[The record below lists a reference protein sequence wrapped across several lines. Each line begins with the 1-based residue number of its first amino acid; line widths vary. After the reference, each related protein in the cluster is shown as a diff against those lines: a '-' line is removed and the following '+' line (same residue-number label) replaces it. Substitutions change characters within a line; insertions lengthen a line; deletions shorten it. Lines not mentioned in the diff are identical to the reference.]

1 MAVRIITFI
10 ADVLALVP
18 FIAIGYGL
26 YRLLKLLRA
35 SAIAKISY
43 SREFSEDA
51 VFTGDSVYMTETI
64 YNRTLMPLLFVD
76 IEGYL
81 YRGLAIDGVKPK
93 GGDMQHFVSR
103 VHLLPFMQIKR
114 THKITCLRR
123 GVFKLDSVS
132 VFANGNPI
140 NFESPLTLTV
150 YPELLR
156 SAPMLP
162 TIATAVGEHITSR
175 ALISDPFSLSGI
187 RDYRPGDTMRGIN
200 YKATARSAYSSS
212 PLKVNTYDF
221 CQNYSFVVCLNFHV
235 QWEDHIDLE
244 EYERIMESGLSVSAT
259 ALSEASRVGGRIGF
273 AANCECDGKER
284 FLVYNMNSGKHHFL
298 DIMKRMAEMEFTD
311 GMSFSALLDH
321 YISINTE
328 NTLYILVT
336 TYVDKQIDAKI
347 AHLRRTG
354 NDVKII
360 SPTGGAI

>member
-1 MAVRIITFI
+1 MIVRIITFI
-10 ADVLALVP
+10 GDVLAILP

-35 SAIAKISY
+35 LAIAKISY
-43 SREFSEDA
+43 TREFSENA
-51 VFTGDSVYMTETI
+51 VFAGDTVYMTETV

-81 YRGLAIDGVKPK
+81 YQGLAIDGVKPK

-123 GVFKLDSVS
+123 GVFTLDTVS

-140 NFESPLTLTV
+140 IFEAPAKLTV
-150 YPELLR
+150 YPELLK

-162 TIATAVGEHITSR
+162 TIATAVGEHITSN
-175 ALISDPFSLSGI
+175 ALIRDPFSLSGI
-187 RDYRPGDTMRGIN
+187 RDYRPGDTMRQIN
-200 YKATARSAYSSS
+200 YKATARSAYSPSA
-212 PLKVNTYDF
+212 LKVNNYDF
-221 CQNYSFVVCLNFHV
+221 CRNYSFVVCLNFHI
-235 QWEDHIDLE
+235 QWEDHMELT

-259 ALSEASRVGGRIGF
+259 ALSEASRAGGRIGF
-273 AANCECDGKER
+273 AANCECEGKER

-311 GMSFSALLDH
+311 GMSYSALLDH
-321 YISINTE
+321 YISLNTE

-336 TYVDKQIDAKI
+336 MYIDKQIEEKI

-360 SPTGGAI
+360 SPTGVAI

>member
-81 YRGLAIDGVKPK
+81 YRGLAIDGVKPR

-175 ALISDPFSLSGI
+175 ALISDPFRFRVYAI
-187 RDYRPGDTMRGIN
+187 
-200 YKATARSAYSSS
+200 TARAT
-212 PLKVNTYDF
+212 LCAELTIRRR
-221 CQNYSFVVCLNFHV
+221 QGA
-235 QWEDHIDLE
+235 HIL
-244 EYERIMESGLSVSAT
+244 
-259 ALSEASRVGGRIGF
+259 
-273 AANCECDGKER
+273 
-284 FLVYNMNSGKHHFL
+284 HH
-298 DIMKRMAEMEFTD
+298 R
-311 GMSFSALLDH
+311 
-321 YISINTE
+321 
-328 NTLYILVT
+328 
-336 TYVDKQIDAKI
+336 
-347 AHLRRTG
+347 
-354 NDVKII
+354 
-360 SPTGGAI
+360 